1 MSFDRLWDQ
10 IGHDLGWHD
19 HSMRRDRPYNGQ
31 SHTDTGIRGAMEL
44 KGVTFRD
51 LRDCYIRAWIL
62 AHDHYKDGTIE
73 TLQPNAALRDEAYKG
88 EGAALCESE
97 REGLSR
103 RSLERRDPLANLSQ
117 AGVGQG
123 KREQHHQDRL
133 VRRCARKHVGQ
144 GRKQAHP
151 CLPWSSPTN
160 E

>member
-88 EGAALCESE
+88 EGAALCESDVYSVTGSLDPMAVFLNFSCEVE
-97 REGLSR
+97 RIMGIYPNVPK
-103 RSLERRDPLANLSQ
+103 LEP
-117 AGVGQG
+117 
-123 KREQHHQDRL
+123 K
-133 VRRCARKHVGQ
+133 
-144 GRKQAHP
+144 
-151 CLPWSSPTN
+151 T
-160 E
+160 